1 MKVLL
6 ESRAEDVIASIG
18 TSIDK
23 GLSYSDVSELRTRYG
38 SNKLEGEEKEH
49 LIFRFLSTFKDPLIL
64 MLLGSCALSIF
75 VGQVYEFLFRCFHS
89 QTDAFKKPNA
99 LPTASHF
106 STTLFQ
112 YDDAMS
118 IGAAVLIVG
127 TVAFVQEY
135 RSEASLEGFFLSFLF
150 SCYFFTTEL

>member
-6 ESRAEDVIASIG
+6 KSHAEDVIASIG
-18 TSIDK
+18 TSVDK

-49 LIFRFLSTFKDPLIL
+49 LVLRFLSTFKDPLIL

-75 VGQVYEFLFRCFHS
+75 VGQVLLISSQIFPFTNRCI
-89 QTDAFKKPNA
+89 QTTECP
-99 LPTASHF
+99 PPASHF
-106 STTLFQ
+106 FTTLFQ

-135 RSEASLEGFFLSFLF
+135 RSEASLEGLLLSFL
-150 SCYFFTTEL
+150 SSYFFVFYY